1 MNSPCLIQK
10 TFKARF
16 VPFHFYIVYLQLKY
30 SASKSAVEIPIG
42 MKGLLPYTINVKGR
56 LVDLSEPQ
64 VMGILNVTPDSFY
77 PGSRKQTEAEIRA
90 RVAEICEQGASMI
103 DVGAYSSRPD
113 ADDISRDEEMDRLR
127 RGLKIVREMYPD
139 AVVSVDT
146 FRADVAR
153 MCVEEYGADII
164 NDISG
169 GEMDRNMFRTVTEL
183 GVPYILMH
191 MKGTP
196 QTMQQSPR
204 YDDLMR
210 ELLLYFA
217 ERVQLLRDLGQ
228 KDIIIDPGFGF
239 AKTLEHNYELMRH
252 LDKLGVLE
260 LPLLVGISRKSMI
273 YRLLGGTPADALN
286 GTTVLN
292 TIALLKGANIL
303 RVHDVKECVET
314 VAIVKKMN
322 EA

>member
-1 MNSPCLIQK
+1 
-10 TFKARF
+10 
-16 VPFHFYIVYLQLKY
+16 
-30 SASKSAVEIPIG
+30 

-77 PGSRKQTEAEIRA
+77 SGSRKQTEAEIRA
-90 RVAEICEQGASMI
+90 RISEIFDEGTSMI

-113 ADDISRDEEMDRLR
+113 ADDISPEEEMRRLR
-127 RGLKIVREMYPD
+127 HGLGIVREMYPD

-169 GEMDRNMFRTVTEL
+169 GDMDKNMFRTVAEL

-196 QTMQQSPR
+196 QTMQSAAS
-204 YDDLMR
+204 YNDLLKEM
-210 ELLLYFA
+210 LLYFA
-217 ERVQLLRDLGQ
+217 KRVQQLRDLGQ

-239 AKTLEHNYELMRH
+239 AKTVNQNYELMRQLH
-252 LDKLGVLE
+252 KLGILE

-292 TIALLKGANIL
+292 TVALLEGANIL
-303 RVHDVKECVET
+303 RVHDVKACVEAVT
-314 VAIVKKMN
+314 IVKKIHEN
-322 EA
+322 I